1 MCFRPYKIKRDQG
14 SDRLHPTLD
23 GAAGAIRAQRAATA
37 VQVIRVRERLA
48 HRQ

>member
-1 MCFRPYKIKRDQG
+1 MFQTLQSVIREAIGYI
-14 SDRLHPTLD
+14 RLLT
-23 GAAGAIRAQRAATA
+23 ARQGAIRAQRAATA